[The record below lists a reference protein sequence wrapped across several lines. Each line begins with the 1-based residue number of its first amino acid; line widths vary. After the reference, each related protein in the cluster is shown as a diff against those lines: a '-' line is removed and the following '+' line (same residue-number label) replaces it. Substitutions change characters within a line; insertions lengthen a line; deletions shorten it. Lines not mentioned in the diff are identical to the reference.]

1 MVTKIK
7 KKIIVEGDE
16 NKENLGLVHVATGDG
31 KGKTTASIGLA
42 VRALGSNLK
51 VCMIQFL
58 KSGTTG
64 ELFTIRKHLLGME
77 IEQFGVDAVK
87 ERQQKLDQFRDKG
100 SKFIFNPDED
110 EKEAAMLGFEHAKKV
125 INSKEYDLVI
135 LDEINVVLDKGLIP
149 IKDILDLMEDH
160 GNVELY
166 LTGRDAPQEILDKAD
181 YVNIIK
187 GVKHP
192 WQKGIKAR
200 KGIEY

>member
-1 MVTKIK
+1 MIDDETKSLVRKFVLKNALEHDGKARSDTVIA
-7 KKIIVEGDE
+7 KIIGLKPELR
-16 NKENLGLVHVATGDG
+16 KE
-31 KGKTTASIGLA
+31 
-42 VRALGSNLK
+42 VR
-51 VCMIQFL
+51 M
-58 KSGTTG
+58 
-64 ELFTIRKHLLGME
+64 
-77 IEQFGVDAVK
+77 
-87 ERQQKLDQFRDKG
+87 
-100 SKFIFNPDED
+100 
-110 EKEAAMLGFEHAKKV
+110 
-125 INSKEYDLVI
+125 I
-135 LDEINVVLDKGLIP
+135 LDEINVVMDKGLIP